1 VINAF
6 NLDRALA
13 TKHES
18 LIGRAMQRQ
27 AKAEG
32 HFKGAPKKAQTSMGA
47 RADGTRSL
55 GEMALAHLQSV
66 APARMILTDITKA
79 ISGSDLP
86 TSRYSVKYA
95 LQGLINRGLIQ
106 HRFYRRNLIEYW
118 FEQEEDL

>member
-1 VINAF
+1 MISAF

-79 ISGSDLP
+79 ISGSELP

>member
-1 VINAF
+1 MINAF
-6 NLDRALA
+6 NLDRSLA
-13 TKHES
+13 TKHEN

-32 HFKGAPKKAQTSMGA
+32 HFKGAPKKAVTNMGA

-55 GEMALAHLQSV
+55 GEMALAHLQSIS
-66 APARMILTDITKA
+66 PTRMILTDITKA
-79 ISGSDLP
+79 VAVSELP

-106 HRFYRRNLIEYW
+106 HGFYRRNLIEYW
-118 FEQEEDL
+118 FEVEEDL

>member
-118 FEQEEDL
+118 FEQEDDL

>member
-1 VINAF
+1 MISAF

-118 FEQEEDL
+118 FEQEDDL

>member
-1 VINAF
+1 MISAF

-55 GEMALAHLQSV
+55 GEMALAHLQSI

>member
-79 ISGSDLP
+79 ISGSELP

-118 FEQEEDL
+118 FEQEDDL

>member
-1 VINAF
+1 MISAF

>member
-1 VINAF
+1 
-6 NLDRALA
+6 
-13 TKHES
+13 
-18 LIGRAMQRQ
+18 MQRQ